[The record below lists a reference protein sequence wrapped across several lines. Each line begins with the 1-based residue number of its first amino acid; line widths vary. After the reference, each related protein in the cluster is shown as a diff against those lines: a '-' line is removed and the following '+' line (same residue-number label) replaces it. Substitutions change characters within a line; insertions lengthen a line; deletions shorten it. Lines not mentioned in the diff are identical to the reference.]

1 MSSSSDNFVQW
12 FRRSAP
18 YIHAHRGRTF
28 VIVVG
33 GEVIASEGLQGFLGD
48 LALLQ
53 SLGVRLVLVAGAR
66 PQIDQALA
74 RRGLEPVY
82 ANDLRV
88 TDKAALECVK
98 EAVGASRVELEAL
111 LSMGLP
117 NSPMA
122 GARIRV
128 ATGNFVMAK
137 PVGVLDGIDYQHTG
151 TPRRVDAEA
160 IQKRLDDGSVVILTP
175 IGYSATGEIF
185 NMSSYEVAAATAVA
199 LRADKLIGLVEGR
212 GVVDDKGKLISQL
225 TPSEAQE
232 MMGAQNASELSG
244 PLAAAVEACRGGVA
258 RAHLVSRLEDGA
270 LLKELFTRDG
280 VGTLVTGE
288 QFEGLRGASSSDIG
302 GILQLLQ
309 PLERAGVLVRRS
321 QEMLENDI
329 DRFVVLERD
338 KMVIGCAAL
347 YPYPKDGIAEL
358 ACLVVHKDDQRFGRG
373 DTLLQYLERQ
383 CVREGLDRLFVLTT
397 QTSHWFRERGFE
409 PCALDELPEERR
421 SFYDE
426 ARSSRVLVKRL

>member
-1 MSSSSDNFVQW
+1 MSSPSDNFVQW

-33 GEVIASEGLQGFLGD
+33 GEVIESDVLHGFLGD

-66 PQIDQALA
+66 PQIDHAFA
-74 RRGLEPVY
+74 RRGLKPVY

-88 TDKAALECVK
+88 TDEAALECVK

-137 PVGVLDGIDYQHTG
+137 PVGVLDGVDYQHTG
-151 TPRRVDAEA
+151 TPRRVDVEA
-160 IQKRLDDGSVVILTP
+160 ITQRLDDGAVVILTP

-199 LRADKLIGLVEGR
+199 LQADKLIGLVEGR
-212 GVVDDKGKLISQL
+212 GVVDKNGELISQL
-225 TPSEAQE
+225 TPSEAE
-232 MMGAQNASELSG
+232 DMIGAASAHDVGG
-244 PLAAAVEACRGGVA
+244 PLLAAVEACRGGVS

-288 QFEGLRGASSSDIG
+288 QFEGLRTASSGDIG
-302 GILQLLQ
+302 AILQLLR
-309 PLERAGVLVRRS
+309 PLEQAGVLVRRS

-329 DRFVVLERD
+329 DRFTVLERD

-347 YPYPKDGIAEL
+347 YPYPTDGIAEL
-358 ACLVVHKDDQRFGRG
+358 ACLVVHKDDRQSGRG

-383 CVREGLDRLFVLTT
+383 CAREGLGRLFVLTT

-409 PCALDELPEERR
+409 PCTLEELPQERR
-421 SFYDE
+421 SFYDQ